1 MKSEH
6 RHELKTNELERIAS
20 EWGHT
25 AEHYVQDN
33 WMLLAV
39 AVVAIAIGAG
49 GLVYWRSSSGVAG
62 QQGWREF
69 ASANKASDFGNIADK
84 FPGTAAGSWAR
95 LMEGEIELSSGV
107 RSSFTDRA
115 AGRSDL
121 KKAQENFEKL
131 IADKATPSDVMER
144 ALFGLARAKEAL
156 PDKNL
161 GPSKIDDA
169 AIEIYQR
176 LLTEFPITIY
186 KDYAESRIA
195 ALKTGTAQ
203 DFYAWFEQQNPKP
216 ADREMPKDSDSALAG
231 RNQDRDRHAC
241 ENRAAARQIRF
252 TKSRHEG
259 RALCDKSREAKRTGK
274 LGQAPGQLEQEAG
287 YRRGARVSGSLFA
300 AGEMSPAQSGSE

>member
-33 WMLLAV
+33 WMLLAA

-49 GLVYWRSSSGVAG
+49 GLVYWRSSSGTAG

-69 ASANKASDFGNIADK
+69 ASANKASEFGNVADK
-84 FPGTAAGSWAR
+84 FSGTAAGSWAR
-95 LMEGEIELSSGV
+95 LMEGEIELTSGI

-115 AGRSDL
+115 ASRSDL

-161 GPSKIDDA
+161 GPSKVDDA
-169 AIEIYQR
+169 AIETYQR
-176 LLTEFPITIY
+176 LVTEFPISIY

-203 DFYAWFEQQNPKP
+203 DFYAWFEQKNPKP
-216 ADREMPKDSDSALAG
+216 ADREMPKDLIPPAPDDKKTATGTPMPVKPAP
-231 RNQDRDRHAC
+231 NTP
-241 ENRAAARQIRF
+241 
-252 TKSRHEG
+252 TKSTG
-259 RALCDKSREAKRTGK
+259 SDATKTTPAKPQPPKADTK
-274 LGQAPGQLEQEAG
+274 TAPSSA
-287 YRRGARVSGSLFA
+287 
-300 AGEMSPAQSGSE
+300 SPANPNAPASSSKTSASDEGPVFPAPASPAAK

>member
-33 WMLLAV
+33 WMLLAA
-39 AVVAIAIGAG
+39 AVVVIAIGAG
-49 GLVYWRSSSGVAG
+49 GLVYWRSSSGTAG

-69 ASANKASDFGNIADK
+69 ASATKASDFGNVADK

-95 LMEGEIELSSGV
+95 LMEGEIELNSGV

-131 IADKATPSDVMER
+131 IADRATPSDVMER

-169 AIEIYQR
+169 AIETYQR
-176 LLTEFPITIY
+176 LLTEFPISIY
-186 KDYAESRIA
+186 KDYSESRIA

-216 ADREMPKDSDSALAG
+216 ADREMPKDLIPPSPDETKTATGTPMKTVPPPTTKSGAPAKPEPPKAGAKPAPSPTSPAKPSAPSDSTKKP
-231 RNQDRDRHAC
+231 
-241 ENRAAARQIRF
+241 AAD
-252 TKSRHEG
+252 EG
-259 RALCDKSREAKRTGK
+259 PAFPAPSLPPAK
-274 LGQAPGQLEQEAG
+274 
-287 YRRGARVSGSLFA
+287 
-300 AGEMSPAQSGSE
+300 